1 VLVSWSRDEYY
12 RRYYRREEGVR
23 PRRDQGLCVS
33 LSLSVC
39 VCVCVSLSLC
49 NTIEGIIEGKKV
61 LVLEGTKVDTRLI
74 IPKELR

>member
-1 VLVSWSRDEYY
+1 VCL
-12 RRYYRREEGVR
+12 
-23 PRRDQGLCVS
+23 S
-33 LSLSVC
+33 LSLSLC
-39 VCVCVSLSLC
+39 VCLSLSVC